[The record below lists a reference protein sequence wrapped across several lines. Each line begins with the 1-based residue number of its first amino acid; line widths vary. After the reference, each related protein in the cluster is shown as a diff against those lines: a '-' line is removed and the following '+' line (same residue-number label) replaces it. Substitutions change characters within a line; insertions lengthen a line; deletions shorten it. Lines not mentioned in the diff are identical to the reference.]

1 MKRLAVLAAACAL
14 AFPLHA
20 KDIASVN
27 GHAIT
32 DTQLD
37 QFVSL
42 LVEQG
47 APDSPE
53 LREQVKQE
61 MIHRLVAVQAAEK
74 AGIDKR
80 PAVQQE
86 LELARQGILVRALIA
101 DHLEKNPI
109 DDAKIQ
115 AEYDKIKAS
124 QAERSEYQV
133 RHILVKE
140 QKEAQD
146 LLAQIKSK
154 KLKFEDAASKHSI
167 DPGSGKNGGDL
178 GWGPAS
184 NYVPEFAKAVES
196 LDKGE
201 TADEPVQT
209 QFGWH
214 IIRVEDER
222 PVEFPALEDV
232 KPQLEEMMRQQQ
244 VVEFQQ
250 NLVKEAKIEQE
261 ESK

>member
-27 GHAIT
+27 GQPIT
-32 DTQLD
+32 EEQLN
-37 QFVSL
+37 QFVKL

-47 APDSPE
+47 AQDSPE

-61 MIHRLVAVQAAEK
+61 MIHRLVAVQAAQK
-74 AGIDKR
+74 AGIDKQ
-80 PAVQQE
+80 PLVQQE
-86 LELARQGILVRALIA
+86 LELARQGILVRALIS
-101 DHLEKNPI
+101 DYLDKNPVTEEQV
-109 DDAKIQ
+109 K
-115 AEYDKIKAS
+115 AEYEKIKAA
-124 QAERSEYQV
+124 QGDRKEYKV
-133 RHILVKE
+133 RHILVKD
-140 QKEAQD
+140 QKEAED
-146 LLAQIKSK
+146 LLAQIKNK
-154 KLKFEDAASKHSI
+154 KITFEEAASKHSI

-184 NYVPEFAKAVES
+184 NYVPEFAKAVEE
-196 LDKGE
+196 LKKGG
-201 TADEPVQT
+201 TSASPVQS

-222 PVEFPALEDV
+222 PVQFPALADV
-232 KPQLEEMMRQQQ
+232 KPQLEEMMRQQK

-250 NLVKEAKIEQE
+250 KLMKEANIKND
-261 ESK
+261 

>member
-27 GHAIT
+27 GKPIT
-32 DTQLD
+32 EDQLN

-47 APDSPE
+47 AQDSPE

-61 MIHRLVAVQAAEK
+61 MIHRLVAVQAAQK

-101 DHLEKNPI
+101 DHLEKNPVT
-109 DDAKIQ
+109 DAKVQ
-115 AEYDKIKAS
+115 AEYDKIKAT
-124 QAERSEYQV
+124 QADRKEYKV
-133 RHILVKE
+133 RHILVKDE
-140 QKEAQD
+140 KEAED
-146 LLAQIKSK
+146 LLASIKAK
-154 KLKFEDAASKHSI
+154 KITFEDAASKHSI

-178 GWGPAS
+178 GWGPSS
-184 NYVPEFAKAVES
+184 NYVPEFAQAVES
-196 LDKGE
+196 LKKGATSDK
-201 TADEPVQT
+201 PVQS

-222 PVEFPALEDV
+222 PVEFPALESV
-232 KPQLEEMMRQQQ
+232 RPQLEEMMRQQQ

-250 NLVKEAKIEQE
+250 KLVKDAKVEQQ
-261 ESK
+261 

>member
-20 KDIASVN
+20 KEVATVN
-27 GHAIT
+27 GQTISEE
-32 DTQLD
+32 QLN
-37 QFVSL
+37 QFVAL

-47 APDSPE
+47 AQDSPE

-61 MIHRLVAVQAAEK
+61 IIHRLVAVQAAEK
-74 AGIDKR
+74 AGINKR
-80 PAVQQE
+80 PAVEQE

-109 DDAKIQ
+109 DDAKLQ

-124 QAERSEYQV
+124 QADRKEYKV
-133 RHILVKE
+133 RHILVKD
-140 QKEAQD
+140 QKEADD
-146 LLAQIKSK
+146 LLAQIKGK
-154 KLKFEDAASKHSI
+154 KITFEDAAAKHSI

-196 LDKGE
+196 LKKGA
-201 TADEPVQT
+201 TADAPVQS

-222 PVEFPALEDV
+222 PIELPALADV
-232 KPQLEEMMRQQQ
+232 KPQLEEMLRQQQ

-250 NLVKEAKIEQE
+250 KLVDSAKI
-261 ESK
+261 KRD

>member
-20 KDIASVN
+20 KDIATVN
-27 GHAIT
+27 GKAISEE
-32 DTQLD
+32 QLN
-37 QFVSL
+37 QFVTL

-47 APDSPE
+47 AQDTPE

-61 MIHRLVAVQAAEK
+61 MVHRLVAVQAAQK

-80 PAVQQE
+80 PAVEQE

-101 DHLEKNPI
+101 DHLEKNPVS
-109 DDAKIQ
+109 DEKIQ

-124 QAERSEYQV
+124 QADRKEYKV

-140 QKEAQD
+140 QKEAED
-146 LLAQIKSK
+146 LLAQIKDK
-154 KLKFEDAASKHSI
+154 KVSFEEAAGKHSI

-196 LDKGE
+196 LEKGN
-201 TADEPVQT
+201 TADAPVQS

-222 PVEFPALEDV
+222 PVEFPALADV

-250 NLVKEAKIEQE
+250 QLVKEADIKQD
-261 ESK
+261 